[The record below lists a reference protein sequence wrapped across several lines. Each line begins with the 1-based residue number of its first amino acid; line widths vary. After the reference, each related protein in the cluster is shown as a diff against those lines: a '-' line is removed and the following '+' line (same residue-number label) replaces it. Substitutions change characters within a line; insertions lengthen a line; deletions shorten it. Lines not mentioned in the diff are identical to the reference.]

1 MKTMSVT
8 DFKAHALQMIG
19 QVSKTREALIISKRG
34 TPIAELIPITAK
46 QTKPGTLSEALVFE
60 KDILTPLG
68 EEMWEVC
75 E

>member
-34 TPIAELIPITAK
+34 TPIAELIPITA
-46 QTKPGTLSEALVFE
+46 QQIKPGNLSEALVFE
-60 KDILTPLG
+60 KDIVTPLG